1 MNKILVSLS
10 VLCMACFSVSAQQKN
25 SNMEKTN
32 ILVAYFSA
40 TGTTA
45 KVAHRIEEISK
56 GDIYEITPEQSYTKA
71 DLDWHNQKSRSSLE
85 MNDAKSRPALKGQ
98 KENMQ
103 DYDTVFIGYPIWW
116 DQAPRIINTFI
127 ESHHLEGKKLIP
139 FATSGSSEIGNSVNT
154 LKKTYPDLEWESGR
168 LMNNVSPKALQSWVD
183 SFK

>member
-1 MNKILVSLS
+1 
-10 VLCMACFSVSAQQKN
+10 
-25 SNMEKTN
+25 
-32 ILVAYFSA
+32 
-40 TGTTA
+40 
-45 KVAHRIEEISK
+45 
-56 GDIYEITPEQSYTKA
+56 
-71 DLDWHNQKSRSSLE
+71 

>member
-45 KVAHRIEEISK
+45 KVAHRIAEISK
-56 GDIYEITPEQSYTKA
+56 GDIYEITPEQSYTLA

-168 LMNNVSPKALQSWVD
+168 LMNNVSSKALQSWVD